1 MLPFSY
7 ALRNLWR
14 RRGRTIATFLG
25 VGVIT
30 MLVVLM
36 GGFAKALGSKASETA
51 NENVLILTGSASE
64 HDLVRS
70 VINRGHG
77 ETVAVKLP
85 GVVEVGGMR
94 AASPEIHIAT
104 RVGDRI
110 GLLRGI
116 TPAAYLVHR
125 RVTVVE
131 GREPTGFRE
140 LLSGRLAETR
150 MDLPAGALDVGKR
163 ITLEGVEW
171 TIVGRFA
178 APGTVLEA
186 ELWGRLDDVIEATS
200 RLDLSCVATRM
211 KGPEAMEEARIW
223 IFRNGTAFEISAV
236 TERELYKTLQDALD
250 PIAGLAWLMAGL
262 IFIGGVFACAN
273 TMFAAVL
280 ARTRE
285 MGALRALGYGPF
297 AIGTSLMQEA
307 LLIGLAGGLLGFWAA
322 GLFGEVP
329 LKFPMGAFYLDLSP
343 ATRLGGLMAALAVG
357 FLGGL
362 VPAIRALR
370 MPLTDALG
378 GKL

>member
-1 MLPFSY
+1 MLPFAY

-14 RRGRTIATFLG
+14 RRGRTVVTLLG
-25 VGVIT
+25 VAVIT
-30 MLVVLM
+30 TLVVLM
-36 GGFAKALGSKASETA
+36 GGFASALGSKARETA
-51 NENVLILTGSASE
+51 SPDVIVITGSASE

-70 VINRGHG
+70 VIARTAA
-77 ETVAVKLP
+77 EIVAAKLP
-85 GVVEVGGMR
+85 GVVERGGLR

-104 RVGDRI
+104 RKGNRI
-110 GLLRGI
+110 GMMRGVQ
-116 TPAAYLVHR
+116 PAAFLVHEK
-125 RVTVVE
+125 VAVVE

-140 LLSGRLAETR
+140 LLAGRLAETR
-150 MDLPAGALDVGKR
+150 MDLPEGALDVGKT
-163 ITLEGVEW
+163 IELEGVMW
-171 TIVGRFA
+171 TVVGRFA

-186 ELWGRLDDVIEATS
+186 EIWGRLDDIVEATA
-200 RLDLSCVATRM
+200 RTDLSCVM
-211 KGPEAMEEARIW
+211 ARLESAAAVDDARLW
-223 IFRNGTAFEISAV
+223 IFRNATAFEVSAITQ
-236 TERELYKTLQDALD
+236 TELFKSLQNALD
-250 PIAGLAWLMAGL
+250 PIAGLAWLMAL
-262 IFIGGVFACAN
+262 LVFIGGVFACAN

-297 AIGTSLMQEA
+297 AIGWSLLTES
-307 LLIGLAGGLLGFWAA
+307 LLLGVVGGLIGFWAA

-343 ATRLGGLMAALAVG
+343 SVRVGGLAAALAVG

-362 VPAIRALR
+362 VPAVRALR